1 MGPSRNGTIRAAACG
16 GAPSITRVC
25 RRQISMLQQY
35 NVTRKV
41 LQHIDTVTTH
51 FQRGDVSALNS
62 AIAAWTPGNTAR
74 APAPARA
81 HALFWV
87 ENTPTEHRHRCYS
100 QCCYLCNQRANEL
113 KHVTRLLRSRGRIR
127 RAVEAARPGPSL
139 HFVHGFGLGSHSQ
152 LLLPDVSVGELY
164 LYRVRTAKQIGRP
177 APRAEVDPQVSAVG
191 PALHGPLLAIL
202 VGPGNRHELARL

>member
-1 MGPSRNGTIRAAACG
+1 
-16 GAPSITRVC
+16 
-25 RRQISMLQQY
+25 MLQQY

-87 ENTPTEHRHRCYS
+87 EKIHQLNTDTGATVNAATYATNEPTS
-100 QCCYLCNQRANEL
+100 
-113 KHVTRLLRSRGRIR
+113 
-127 RAVEAARPGPSL
+127 
-139 HFVHGFGLGSHSQ
+139 
-152 LLLPDVSVGELY
+152 
-164 LYRVRTAKQIGRP
+164 
-177 APRAEVDPQVSAVG
+177 
-191 PALHGPLLAIL
+191 
-202 VGPGNRHELARL
+202 